1 MSTSLTDKEAALLET
16 LKTALGDHLADVL
29 DVMRSAIN
37 ALYQTEALFASI
49 KDLIEM
55 TNSPCFYA
63 KSLAEAGVYI
73 SQDIAN
79 FIDLQHEKVRDSLLT
94 HGIYCGAAE

>member
-1 MSTSLTDKEAALLET
+1 
-16 LKTALGDHLADVL
+16 
-29 DVMRSAIN
+29 
-37 ALYQTEALFASI
+37 
-49 KDLIEM
+49 M